1 MLSPLATEEAEEG
14 GREVVCACVRC
25 RWLWLLP
32 GADDEDDDDEDD
44 GYVGLEAAAA
54 ASSGWSAAVDRAR
67 GAEADVGLN
76 CTTAPNLAAL
86 AATDAP
92 CVLIAA
98 AAVAEWGPCC
108 WCWCWFCCP
117 RAEGVSVS
125 VPAGVVQGN
134 HE

>member
-1 MLSPLATEEAEEG
+1 M
-14 GREVVCACVRC
+14 CACVRC

-32 GADDEDDDDEDD
+32 GADDEDDDDDDEDD
-44 GYVGLEAAAA
+44 GYVGLEAAAAA

-67 GAEADVGLN
+67 GAEEDVGLN